1 MKRFD
6 LDKELKSAQ
15 IPERGEDYWEFFPR
29 RVASELR
36 TKEPQAVAPNAW
48 PHVLAWGGGVA
59 FSVLALSLTLGFSSA
74 PKVLAC
80 AMHHNKQ
87 ELRMT
92 LIQFSERVETLM
104 QNEHG
109 MEWLLADQQ

>member
-15 IPERGEDYWEFFPR
+15 IPERGEDYWEYFPR
-29 RVASELR
+29 RVASQLR
-36 TKEPQAVAPNAW
+36 STESQPVERKLRLQ
-48 PHVLAWGGGVA
+48 VLAWGVGTSVA
-59 FSVLALSLTLGFSSA
+59 CLALILTLGFSSA
-74 PKVLAC
+74 PKLLAY
-80 AMHHNKQ
+80 AVNHNKQ
-87 ELRMT
+87 EISTT
-92 LIQFSERVETLM
+92 LNQFSEHVENLM